1 MNQDPFRDE
10 ARSQAMFRNRE
21 DAGLQLA
28 DMLRDVPLR
37 DPVVLGIPR
46 GGVVIAAVLARELGA
61 ELDVVLARKLRAP
74 NQHELAIGSL
84 CEDGV
89 VYLNQLG
96 KEIAQEDPDYLKDE
110 REYQMAEINRRKR
123 LFRHVRPQVS
133 VAGRTVIVTD
143 DGIATGSTM
152 LAALHVVKAKK
163 AAEVIVAVPV
173 GSPERLE
180 ELGRLCD
187 RIVCLRAPDNFW
199 AIGQFYEDFA
209 QVEDSE
215 VVERLQ
221 SVPRPAPPRAEVR
234 Q

>member
-1 MNQDPFRDE
+1 MNVEER
-10 ARSQAMFRNRE
+10 RTAMFRNRE

-28 DMLRDVPLR
+28 EMLRDTPLHN
-37 DPVVLGIPR
+37 PVVLGIPR
-46 GGVVIAAVLARELGA
+46 GGVAVAAVLARELGA
-61 ELDVVLARKLRAP
+61 DLDVVLARKLRAP
-74 NQHELAIGSL
+74 DQRELAIGSIS
-84 CEDGV
+84 EDGEM
-89 VYLNQLG
+89 YLNRIG
-96 KEIAQEDPDYLKDE
+96 EEIAQESPDYLEEE
-110 REYQMAEINRRKR
+110 RQYQLAEIARRKQ
-123 LFRHVRPQVS
+123 LFRQVHPQVP

-180 ELGRLCD
+180 EVGRWCD
-187 RIVCLRAPDNFW
+187 KIVCLRAPDNFW
-199 AIGQFYEDFA
+199 AIGQFYQDFS

-215 VVERLQ
+215 VIELLR
-221 SVPRPAPPRAEVR
+221 SVPRAAPAKAEVR

>member
-1 MNQDPFRDE
+1 
-10 ARSQAMFRNRE
+10 MFRNRE

-28 DMLRDVPLR
+28 DMLRDMPLHN
-37 DPVVLGIPR
+37 PVVLGIPR
-46 GGVVIAAVLARELGA
+46 GGVVVAAVLARELGA

-74 NQHELAIGSL
+74 DQCELAIGSIS
-84 CEDGV
+84 EDGE
-89 VYLNQLG
+89 VYLNRLG
-96 KEIAQEDPDYLKDE
+96 QEIADESPEYLKE
-110 REYQMAEINRRKR
+110 EQEYQLAEIARRKR
-123 LFRHVRPQVS
+123 LFRQVRPHVS

-152 LAALHVVKAKK
+152 LAALHVVKAEK

-180 ELGRLCD
+180 EVGRWCD
-187 RIVCLRAPDNFW
+187 KIVCLREPGNFW
-199 AIGQFYEDFA
+199 AIGQFYQDFS

-215 VVERLQ
+215 VIELLQ
-221 SVPRPAPPRAEVR
+221 SVPRAASPRAEVR